1 MGHNE
6 IGIVESS
13 VVVMVGIVGGIAN
26 QEELGN
32 YAATSTCCDSS
43 LVSKFMNEFG

>member
-1 MGHNE
+1 MHFGLVANMGHNE

-26 QEELGN
+26 
-32 YAATSTCCDSS
+32 
-43 LVSKFMNEFG
+43 